1 MTVYT
6 LSEDSRLLKDLV
18 SGIDL
23 QGKKALDMGTGSGVI
38 AVKMAEKGASVTATD
53 INPEALEEAE
63 RNAEEAGVEIETVES
78 DLFENIEAKYD
89 ILTFN
94 PPYLPGEEGIGDEE
108 IWRGGETGVE
118 IVRLFLVQ
126 VDDYLS
132 ECGEVY
138 LILSSRSDYEE
149 VVEKF
154 DLEVVDS
161 EKLWFEELFVAKY
174 E

>member
-6 LSEDSRLLKDLV
+6 PGEDSYLLRDFISEL
-18 SGIDL
+18 DL

-38 AVKMAEKGASVTATD
+38 AVKMAEKGASVTTAD
-53 INPEALEEAE
+53 INPEALKEAE
-63 RNAEEAGVEIETVES
+63 RKAEEVGVEIGTVKS
-78 DLFENIEAKYD
+78 DLFEDIEGTYD
-89 ILTFN
+89 LITFN
-94 PPYLPGEEGIGDEE
+94 PPYLPGEEGVGDEE

-118 IVRLFLVQ
+118 IIRFFLEQ

-132 ECGEVY
+132 EEGEVY
-138 LILSSRSDYEE
+138 LILSSRADYEE
-149 VVEKF
+149 VVEEF
-154 DLEVVDS
+154 DLEIADS

>member
-6 LSEDSRLLKDLV
+6 PGEDSRLLKDFV
-18 SGIDL
+18 SGLDL

-38 AVKMAEKGASVTATD
+38 AVKMAEKGASVTAAD
-53 INPEALEEAE
+53 INPEALRETEERANKAE
-63 RNAEEAGVEIETVES
+63 VEIETVES
-78 DLFENIEAKYD
+78 DLFENIEGKYD
-89 ILTFN
+89 IVTFN

-108 IWRGGETGVE
+108 IWRGGEIGVE
-118 IVRLFLVQ
+118 IVRSFLAQ

-132 ECGEVY
+132 EDGEVY
-138 LILSSRSDYEE
+138 LILSSLSDYDE
-149 VVEKF
+149 VVEEF
-154 DLEVVDS
+154 GLEVVES

>member
-6 LSEDSRLLKDLV
+6 PGEDSRLLKDFI
-18 SGIDL
+18 SGLDL

-38 AVKMAEKGASVTATD
+38 AVKMAEKGASVMAAD
-53 INPEALEEAE
+53 INPEALEEVEE
-63 RNAEEAGVEIETVES
+63 RANQAKVKIKTVES

-89 ILTFN
+89 IVTFN
-94 PPYLPGEEGIGDEE
+94 PPYIPGEQGIGDEE

-118 IVRLFLVQ
+118 IARSFLEQ

-132 ECGEVY
+132 EGGEVY

-149 VVEKF
+149 VVEEF
-154 DLEVVDS
+154 GLEVVDS
-161 EKLWFEELFVAKY
+161 E
-174 E
+174 